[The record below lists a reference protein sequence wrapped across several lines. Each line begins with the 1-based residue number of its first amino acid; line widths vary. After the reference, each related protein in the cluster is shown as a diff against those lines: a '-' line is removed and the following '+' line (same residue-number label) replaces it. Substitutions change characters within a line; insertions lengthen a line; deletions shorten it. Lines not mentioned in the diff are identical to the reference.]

1 MADHRRREES
11 TPLVPPRSLG
21 NQQSRDSRGQQTSWR
36 ASTQTQG
43 QQTQEQRTQQ
53 QRSNQKGAAQQGS
66 AQQGS
71 AQQGSAQQGSAQQGS
86 SQSASSQS
94 SAQQSS
100 WSSSDRQAPQ
110 QSTQQPRQQRHQQP
124 QPYERQ
130 PSRYTR
136 PAEEEDSEKT
146 SPLAAAAA
154 AVAAT
159 KERALGPSP
168 RPEGMSRKQDQV
180 RAASEARPGRTRRAR
195 LRLVRVDP
203 WSVMKTAFLLSIAF
217 GIMCIVAV
225 FIIWSVLGAANVFD
239 SINASIEQV
248 LDENFTIQDYIG
260 MDRVLSITM
269 LVAVLDVVLLTAI
282 ATLGAFLYNLA
293 ASLLGGLEVTLAEDD
308 H

>member
-21 NQQSRDSRGQQTSWR
+21 NQQSRDSGEQQPSWR
-36 ASTQTQG
+36 ATT
-43 QQTQEQRTQQ
+43 QTQEQRKQQ
-53 QRSNQKGAAQQGS
+53 QRSTPRESPPQGS
-66 AQQGS
+66 TP
-71 AQQGSAQQGSAQQGS
+71 QQGS
-86 SQSASSQS
+86 SQS
-94 SAQQSS
+94 SS
-100 WSSSDRQAPQ
+100 WSSSERQAPQ
-110 QSTQQPRQQRHQQP
+110 QSSQQPRQQRHQQP
-124 QPYERQ
+124 QPYEQ
-130 PSRYTR
+130 PQPRYTR
-136 PAEEEDSEKT
+136 PAEEEDTEKT

-159 KERALGPSP
+159 KERTLGPSP
-168 RPEGMSRKQDQV
+168 RPEGLSRAQDQV

-248 LDENFTIQDYIG
+248 LDENFRIQDYIG

-269 LVAVLDVVLLTAI
+269 LVAVLDVVLITAI

>member
-21 NQQSRDSRGQQTSWR
+21 NQQSRDSGEQQSSWR
-36 ASTQTQG
+36 ATT
-43 QQTQEQRTQQ
+43 QTQEQRKQQ
-53 QRSNQKGAAQQGS
+53 QRSTQKESSPQES
-66 AQQGS
+66 TP
-71 AQQGSAQQGSAQQGS
+71 QQGS
-86 SQSASSQS
+86 SQS
-94 SAQQSS
+94 SS

-110 QSTQQPRQQRHQQP
+110 QSSQQPRQQRHQQP
-124 QPYERQ
+124 QPYEQ
-130 PSRYTR
+130 PQPRYTR
-136 PAEEEDSEKT
+136 PAEEEDTEKT

-159 KERALGPSP
+159 KDRTLGPSP
-168 RPEGMSRKQDQV
+168 RPEGLSRAQDQV

-248 LDENFTIQDYIG
+248 LDENFRIQDYIG

-269 LVAVLDVVLLTAI
+269 LVAVLDVVLITAI

>member
-21 NQQSRDSRGQQTSWR
+21 NQQSRDSRGQQSSWR
-36 ASTQTQG
+36 ASTQTQE
-43 QQTQEQRTQQ
+43 QQTQEQRTE
-53 QRSNQKGAAQQGS
+53 QRSNQRAS

-71 AQQGSAQQGSAQQGS
+71 ATQGSAQQQGS
-86 SQSASSQS
+86 TQSASS
-94 SAQQSS
+94 SS
-100 WSSSDRQAPQ
+100 WSSSDRQAP
-110 QSTQQPRQQRHQQP
+110 QQPRQQRHQQP
-124 QPYERQ
+124 QPYERPQ

-136 PAEEEDSEKT
+136 PAEEEDTEKT

-180 RAASEARPGRTRRAR
+180 RAASEAKPGRTRRAR

-269 LVAVLDVVLLTAI
+269 LVAVLDVVLITAI

>member
-21 NQQSRDSRGQQTSWR
+21 NQQSRDSRGQQSSWR
-36 ASTQTQG
+36 ASTQTQE

-53 QRSNQKGAAQQGS
+53 QRSNQRGSSQQGS
-66 AQQGS
+66 AQPAPS
-71 AQQGSAQQGSAQQGS
+71 
-86 SQSASSQS
+86 
-94 SAQQSS
+94 QSS
-100 WSSSDRQAPQ
+100 WSSSDRQTPPDSNQ
-110 QSTQQPRQQRHQQP
+110 QSNQQPRQQRHQQP
-124 QPYERQ
+124 QPYERPQ

-136 PAEEEDSEKT
+136 PAEEEDTEKT

-168 RPEGMSRKQDQV
+168 RAEGVSRKQDQV

-269 LVAVLDVVLLTAI
+269 LVAVLDVVLITAI

>member
-21 NQQSRDSRGQQTSWR
+21 NQQSRESREQQSSWR
-36 ASTQTQG
+36 ASTQTQE

-53 QRSNQKGAAQQGS
+53 RSNQRGSSQQGS
-66 AQQGS
+66 TQRSQQGS
-71 AQQGSAQQGSAQQGS
+71 QQQGSTQPGS
-86 SQSASSQS
+86 SQS
-94 SAQQSS
+94 SS

-110 QSTQQPRQQRHQQP
+110 SSNQQPRQQRHQQP
-124 QPYERQ
+124 QPYDRPQ

-136 PAEEEDSEKT
+136 PAEEEDTEKT

-159 KERALGPSP
+159 KERALGASP
-168 RPEGMSRKQDQV
+168 RPQGMSRKQDQV

-269 LVAVLDVVLLTAI
+269 LVAVLDVVLITAI

>member
-21 NQQSRDSRGQQTSWR
+21 NQQSRDSRGQQSSWR
-36 ASTQTQG
+36 ASTQTQE
-43 QQTQEQRTQQ
+43 QQTQEQRTE
-53 QRSNQKGAAQQGS
+53 QRSNQRGSSQQGSTQQGSTQQGS
-66 AQQGS
+66 AQ
-71 AQQGSAQQGSAQQGS
+71 
-86 SQSASSQS
+86 SAS
-94 SAQQSS
+94 SS
-100 WSSSDRQAPQ
+100 WSSSDRQ
-110 QSTQQPRQQRHQQP
+110 SNQQPRQQRHQQP
-124 QPYERQ
+124 QPYERPQ

-136 PAEEEDSEKT
+136 PAEEEDTEKT

-180 RAASEARPGRTRRAR
+180 RAASEAKPGRTRRAR

-269 LVAVLDVVLLTAI
+269 LVAVLDVVLITAI

>member
-21 NQQSRDSRGQQTSWR
+21 NQQSRDSRGQQSSWR
-36 ASTQTQG
+36 ASTQTQE
-43 QQTQEQRTQQ
+43 QQTQEQRTE
-53 QRSNQKGAAQQGS
+53 QRSNQRGSSQQGSTQQGSTQQGSTQQGS
-66 AQQGS
+66 AQ
-71 AQQGSAQQGSAQQGS
+71 
-86 SQSASSQS
+86 SASS
-94 SAQQSS
+94 SS
-100 WSSSDRQAPQ
+100 WSSSDQ
-110 QSTQQPRQQRHQQP
+110 QSNQQPRQQRHQQP
-124 QPYERQ
+124 QPYERPQ

-136 PAEEEDSEKT
+136 PAEEEDTEKT

-180 RAASEARPGRTRRAR
+180 RAASEAKPGRTRRAR

-269 LVAVLDVVLLTAI
+269 LVAVLDVVLITAI

>member
-21 NQQSRDSRGQQTSWR
+21 NQQSRESREQQSSWR
-36 ASTQTQG
+36 ASTQTQ
-43 QQTQEQRTQQ
+43 EQRTQE
-53 QRSNQKGAAQQGS
+53 RSNQRGSSQQGS
-66 AQQGS
+66 TQGSTQGSQQGS
-71 AQQGSAQQGSAQQGS
+71 TQQGSTQPGS
-86 SQSASSQS
+86 SQS
-94 SAQQSS
+94 SS
-100 WSSSDRQAPQ
+100 WSSSDRQAS
-110 QSTQQPRQQRHQQP
+110 QSSNQQPRQQRHQQP
-124 QPYERQ
+124 QPYDRPQ

-136 PAEEEDSEKT
+136 PAEEEDTEKT

-159 KERALGPSP
+159 KERALGASP
-168 RPEGMSRKQDQV
+168 RPQGMSRKQDQV

-269 LVAVLDVVLLTAI
+269 LVAVLDVVLITAI